1 MFHIYITLSA
11 SSNFPGIAWLSFAKF
26 TEKLKITQDD
36 SINQQDIDRYF
47 MASAGEM
54 TSSGCYRYQF
64 FEAVMRVA
72 KTRFLDSGQAADYAE
87 ALQKF
92 LDIYAFKSGPT
103 NEWQEWRDNVWWSY
117 ETHSIC

>member
-1 MFHIYITLSA
+1 
-11 SSNFPGIAWLSFAKF
+11 
-26 TEKLKITQDD
+26 
-36 SINQQDIDRYF
+36 

-64 FEAVMRVA
+64 LEAVMRVA
-72 KTRFLDSGQAADYAE
+72 KTRFLDSGQAADYGE

-92 LDIYAFKSGPT
+92 LDMYAFKSGPT
-103 NEWQEWRDNVWWSY
+103 SEWQEWRDNVWWSY